1 VVFGRT
7 VHLTPLPQVADRSD
21 RTDALGQRWR
31 RVLSS
36 IDGPVPGDVGLAVF
50 THRMDYGGGQLWL
63 DELLRRSGAGTR
75 YPCSVIA
82 FSDGPLRQ
90 RMEARGIEVH
100 VTEEP
105 SVEDIEQ
112 HEGRI
117 SELAAYLAP
126 SGPNVVLVNTAVLL
140 SGVEVAHRLD
150 LPVVWAIHESLP
162 PEVLLEVAHGGQV
175 HPAVRGAFFDA
186 LRAADALVFEAEA
199 TRQMYAPWSAP
210 QRSIVVPYGID
221 TGAITEYCGR
231 VSKSDA
237 RADVGVPPG
246 SRMILVM
253 GTVEPRKAQS
263 MIAQALRF
271 VRHDHPDWIVVF
283 VGGSDSAYCDA
294 VTRSLAETG
303 LAGRARVEPVDA
315 DAYRWYRAADV
326 LLSASDMESLP
337 RSMLEAMCFGTPIV
351 STSVFG
357 VPDLLGEGRCG
368 FLFAPNDLEATISVL
383 DEVLALDDAALRAVG
398 EAGRARV
405 LEFYDSAGYAAD
417 LMALCRGFVRDR
429 GMTPDDILKRWGR
442 DAVGQR

>member
-1 VVFGRT
+1 
-7 VHLTPLPQVADRSD
+7 
-21 RTDALGQRWR
+21 
-31 RVLSS
+31 
-36 IDGPVPGDVGLAVF
+36 
-50 THRMDYGGGQLWL
+50 
-63 DELLRRSGAGTR
+63 
-75 YPCSVIA
+75 
-82 FSDGPLRQ
+82 
-90 RMEARGIEVH
+90 
-100 VTEEP
+100 
-105 SVEDIEQ
+105 
-112 HEGRI
+112 
-117 SELAAYLAP
+117 
-126 SGPNVVLVNTAVLL
+126 
-140 SGVEVAHRLD
+140 
-150 LPVVWAIHESLP
+150 
-162 PEVLLEVAHGGQV
+162 
-175 HPAVRGAFFDA
+175 
-186 LRAADALVFEAEA
+186 
-199 TRQMYAPWSAP
+199 
-210 QRSIVVPYGID
+210 
-221 TGAITEYCGR
+221 
-231 VSKSDA
+231 
-237 RADVGVPPG
+237 
-246 SRMILVM
+246 
-253 GTVEPRKAQS
+253 

-368 FLFAPNDLEATISVL
+368 FLFSPNDLDATIAVL

-429 GMTPDDILKRWGR
+429 GMTPDDILKQWGR